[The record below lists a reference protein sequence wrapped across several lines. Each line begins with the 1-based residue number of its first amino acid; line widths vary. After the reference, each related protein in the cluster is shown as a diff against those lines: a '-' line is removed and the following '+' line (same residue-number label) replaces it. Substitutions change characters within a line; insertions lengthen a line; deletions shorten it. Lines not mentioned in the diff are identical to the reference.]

1 MVKNPS
7 ASAGDIRGTGWI
19 PGLGRFPRRRAWQ
32 PTPVFLPGES
42 HGQRSLAGY
51 SPWGHKGSDMTE
63 RLTRTQ
69 EGERSRNPW
78 GQGFRWGQHKHQAR
92 LTAPC
97 PHRQLGHFPISGQK
111 VARLLGDEETAFSN
125 YPAAGRGWGPT
136 ELGAAG
142 GRAGGLDQRGLGAG
156 SLRL

>member
-7 ASAGDIRGTGWI
+7 ASAGDIRGMGLI
-19 PGLGRFPRRRAWQ
+19 PGLGRFPQRRAWQ

-51 SPWGHKGSDMTE
+51 SPWSHKGSDVTE

-78 GQGFRWGQHKHQAR
+78 GAR
-92 LTAPC
+92 V
-97 PHRQLGHFPISGQK
+97 Q
-111 VARLLGDEETAFSN
+111 V
-125 YPAAGRGWGPT
+125 
-136 ELGAAG
+136 GAA
-142 GRAGGLDQRGLGAG
+142 
-156 SLRL
+156 